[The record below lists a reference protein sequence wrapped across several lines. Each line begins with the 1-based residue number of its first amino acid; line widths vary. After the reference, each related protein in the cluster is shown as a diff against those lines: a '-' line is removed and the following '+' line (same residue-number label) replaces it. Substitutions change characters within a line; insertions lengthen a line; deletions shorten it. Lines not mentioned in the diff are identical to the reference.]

1 MVLEMACITEDIIEE
16 ILKAIKMAVELK
28 SRGLNQAA
36 IQSSLNKMTWRC
48 VEPISV
54 GDDYSLVFK
63 ISGLKPCNKGE
74 IEAQE
79 IGEVVEPIRN
89 FPLVVKLDKGYIA
102 IGSSALRTSLNVS
115 KEALTKIIRL
125 CVKP

>member
-1 MVLEMACITEDIIEE
+1 MACITEDIIEE

>member
-1 MVLEMACITEDIIEE
+1 MEMACITEDIVGE
-16 ILKAIKMAVELK
+16 ILKAIKMAAELK
-28 SRGLNQAA
+28 SKGLNQAA
-36 IQSSLNKMTWRC
+36 IQSSLSKMTWKC